1 MKPAILLTQSEKTE
15 LDAFCRVASPL
26 TVFVR
31 SLQMNLAQA
40 KGAEADPK
48 ESEGDDVP
56 SLLKGLDL
64 DSLPDDVRKAL
75 ESKESEFKTIY
86 NEKQKSDAAK
96 TEADKKAVHFQSLAD
111 KRHETLRK
119 HNLHEDGKQQQS
131 KQTPEETMVEEIR
144 KDFEAQGMKPEAALA
159 YAKMHA
165 SVMSKQSERIV
176 NDVTNRVMPL
186 AQTVSTMQANSMLEA
201 AGSSDNDPNGILQI
215 PEIRTEVEKQV
226 GFFAN
231 QGTMIDVPFVQK
243 LINMEYGAY
252 VQKNPDAVL
261 EKQTAQVQTLPT
273 RLNTGGGGGG
283 NGYRNATPRGQQTQ
297 GAPVARDAET
307 AKAFQ
312 QTADILLK
320 GIKRK

>member
-15 LDAFCRVASPL
+15 LESFCRRESPL
-26 TVFVR
+26 TTYVR
-31 SLQMNLAQA
+31 SLQMNLAVA
-40 KGAEADPK
+40 KAGDVDPK

-64 DSLPDDVRKAL
+64 DTLPEEVRKAL
-75 ESKESEFKTIY
+75 EAKEVEFKSIY
-86 NEKQKSDAAK
+86 TEKQKVEVAK
-96 TEADKKAVHFQSLAD
+96 TEADKKATHFQSLAD

-119 HNLHEDGKQQQS
+119 HNLHEEGKQQVQ
-131 KQTPEETMVEEIR
+131 KTQEESLVEELA
-144 KDFEAQGMKPEAALA
+144 KDFQLQGMKPDAALA
-159 YAKMHA
+159 YAKMFGGA
-165 SVMSKQSERIV
+165 STKIVERAA
-176 NDVTNRVMPL
+176 NTVTERVMPL
-186 AQTVSTMQANSMLEA
+186 AQTVSTMQANSVLEA
-201 AGSSDNDPNGILQI
+201 AGSNDNDPNGILQI
-215 PEIRTEVEKQV
+215 PEIRAEVEKQV

-231 QGTMIDVPFVQK
+231 QGTAIDVPFVQK

-252 VQKNPDAVL
+252 IQKNPDAIQ
-261 EKQTAQVQTLPT
+261 ERQTQVIQQQPT

-283 NGYRNATPRGQQTQ
+283 SYRNSIPRQQVSSV
-297 GAPVARDAET
+297 PVARDAET